1 MCKLLTYLQIQ
12 FPFSRLIVVL
22 CCVFIRH
29 IRRPEP
35 LLLMLIVAWSTV
47 DGFEQPRLKIIV
59 VSSLFTSFFSSVS
72 TFGPVD
78 CHVPSS
84 SHRLDYQSNRIESR
98 SKEVDCRIH
107 PTQSPITCCVEAHH
121 LQQSSIARVCAS
133 STEAVSLA
141 RQSNEQPRWQ
151 RRQQKAFGGCW
162 AALVAIVRQF
172 GGHRTWFRWLSW
184 A

>member
-1 MCKLLTYLQIQ
+1 
-12 FPFSRLIVVL
+12 LIVVL
-22 CCVFIRH
+22 CCVFVRH

-84 SHRLDYQSNRIESR
+84 SHRLDYQSNRIEVERGWLSHSPHPISHHMLCR
-98 SKEVDCRIH
+98 STSS
-107 PTQSPITCCVEAHH
+107 PTIIDRPRLCFVHRGCFVGP
-121 LQQSSIARVCAS
+121 SIKWTAS
-133 STEAVSLA
+133 VATEAAKGVWGVL
-141 RQSNEQPRWQ
+141 
-151 RRQQKAFGGCW
+151 GG
-162 AALVAIVRQF
+162 ALVAIVRRF
-172 GGHRTWFRWLSW
+172 GGHRTWFRWLSC